1 MLTPLYLFAKI
12 IAISKKIKKLFCAL
26 HNKKR
31 SAQKENVRNCYERFV
46 VFVMVFG
53 QAIELIHA
61 ANPTQAMQAP
71 INVNIIFP
79 PFI

>member
-1 MLTPLYLFAKI
+1 
-12 IAISKKIKKLFCAL
+12 L

-53 QAIELIHA
+53 QAIELSHA

-71 INVNIIFP
+71 INANIYFS
-79 PFI
+79 PFVFDLPMFI